1 LIKSIQ
7 KNKYPQNKLQIFVI
21 AHNCNDDTA
30 KISRDLGAIVYEYNN
45 PLENT
50 MGYAFKYLFSK
61 IEEDYGTQNYDG
73 FFLFNADN
81 ILSVDYFEKM
91 NDAFEYFKGE
101 RVITSCRNSKNF
113 GANVIS
119 ASYGLYFLS
128 GCRFECRGR
137 SVLDCSTRVQGTGY
151 VINSNINDTI
161 EEKKSQ
167 NIEETEK
174 IEELEENII
183 ENAEDNIEIK
193 YDGEKKIFVNGE
205 LCKVTY
211 NNKLIKEDENYS
223 DYTTTI
229 FINDKEIKQVEMVK
243 YKDYEIDPID
253 VSILKDEGVPKKEYI
268 LLTINFE
275 TTGGERKEFI
285 IMDDNGN
292 ILKELNWSG
301 AWALYLLDN
310 NIDYQ
315 KRIALKTYIIDSNEI
330 VLYKVENLSEDD
342 TTTSIIEKSYRIV
355 NGQVQEEISDTI
367 TLKGLGYAGK

>member
-1 LIKSIQ
+1 M
-7 KNKYPQNKLQIFVI
+7 
-21 AHNCNDDTA
+21 
-30 KISRDLGAIVYEYNN
+30 KI
-45 PLENT
+45 
-50 MGYAFKYLFSK
+50 
-61 IEEDYGTQNYDG
+61 
-73 FFLFNADN
+73 
-81 ILSVDYFEKM
+81 
-91 NDAFEYFKGE
+91 
-101 RVITSCRNSKNF
+101 
-113 GANVIS
+113 NVI
-119 ASYGLYFLS
+119 
-128 GCRFECRGR
+128 
-137 SVLDCSTRVQGTGY
+137 VLILIIIAALIIGGIAGY